1 MNSHIELSQYK
12 LVISDLDGTILESG
26 QPIHPFTKEVLAK
39 LPELGIR
46 FTLASGRSLASLRPF
61 AEELRIDIPLVL
73 ANGCII
79 QSLDGIIHHR
89 ITMPVEVTRKIIEI
103 TEREGS
109 DLVIFS
115 DDRLFY
121 KKMTDNIFR
130 IFGKL
135 NNSIYEVG
143 SWDAIESMLEQIN
156 KFMIIDWESQEN
168 LTRLETIFDTD
179 LSSQADYLRTNKNH
193 LEVMPKG
200 VTKATGLKKLA
211 DGMGIRMAEIIAFG
225 DFDNDAAMLAEVGL
239 GVAVENAC
247 DLAKQSA
254 DLIVGSCAEN
264 GPAIFLNQLIAGNE
278 LLSNY

>member
-1 MNSHIELSQYK
+1 MNSYIDISQYK

-39 LPELGIR
+39 LPGFGLR
-46 FTLASGRSLASLRPF
+46 FTLASGRSLASLRPY
-61 AEELRIDIPLVL
+61 AEELNINIPLVL
-73 ANGCII
+73 ANGCIV
-79 QSLDGIIHHR
+79 QSLDGVIHHR
-89 ITMPVEVTRKIIEI
+89 TTMPVEVTRKVIEI
-103 TEREGS
+103 TDKENS

-135 NNSIYEVG
+135 NNSIIEVG
-143 SWDAIESMLEQIN
+143 SWDAIESLLEQVN
-156 KFMIIDWESQEN
+156 KFMIIDWQSQEN
-168 LTRLETIFDTD
+168 LKRLENIFESE
-179 LSSQADYLRTNKNH
+179 LSGQANYLRTNFNH

-200 VTKATGLKKLA
+200 VTKATGLKQLVEGL
-211 DGMGIRMAEIIAFG
+211 DIRMDEIIAFG
-225 DFDNDAAMLAEVGL
+225 DFENDAAMLAEVGL

-247 DLAKQSA
+247 DHVKQNA

-264 GPAIFLNQLIAGNE
+264 GPAVFLNQLISQN
-278 LLSNY
+278 

>member
-1 MNSHIELSQYK
+1 MNSHLDINKFK

-39 LPELGIR
+39 LPDLGIR

-61 AEELRIDIPLVL
+61 AEELNIEMPLVL
-73 ANGCII
+73 ANGCIV
-79 QSLDGIIHHR
+79 QSLDGVIHHR
-89 ITMPVEVTRKIIEI
+89 TTMPVEVTRKVIEI
-103 TEREGS
+103 TDKENS

-143 SWDAIESMLEQIN
+143 SWNAIENQLEKVN
-156 KFMIIDWESQEN
+156 KFMIIDWQSQEN
-168 LTRLETIFDTD
+168 LKKLENIFESE
-179 LSSQADYLRTNKNH
+179 LSSQADYLRTNINH
-193 LEVMPKG
+193 LEIMPKG
-200 VTKATGLKKLA
+200 VTKATGLKQLV
-211 DGMGIRMAEIIAFG
+211 DGMGIRMDEIIAFG

-247 DLAKQSA
+247 DLAKQNA
-254 DLIVGSCAEN
+254 DMIVGSCAEN
-264 GPAIFLNQLIAGNE
+264 GPAVFLNQLINQQ
-278 LLSNY
+278 